1 MALVKADKEG
11 SDDMVGKDRINP
23 LPEQPLDSVDDEKQK
38 YRKLVLRRS
47 LFIVFCVVLLFI
59 TAGVSLAL
67 GSAEM
72 SFLDA
77 YAAVFGRFFP
87 DWLPVT
93 PLADTVVWT
102 LRLPRMLLAVL
113 AGAALAMSGSTTQA
127 ILRNSL
133 ATPYTLGV
141 SAGAGLGAAIGIILG
156 RGITDGPFLIVG
168 NAFVFSLIPVCVI
181 LLMVKRKGAAPETI
195 ILSGI
200 AIMYIFSACTTL
212 LQYFAESNAVSATV
226 FWAIGDLSRAAWWQ
240 LPYILGAL
248 VLCFVINLRLSW
260 DLNIMKMG
268 DDSAKSLGVEVDRVR
283 VVTLIT
289 ACISTAVV
297 VSFTGAIG
305 FICLVAPHICRAV
318 IGGDER
324 FLLVSSSLFGAIL
337 LLFADIV
344 ARRLIAPIV
353 LPVGAVTAFLGG
365 PLLLYLLIR
374 KKRLSQ

>member
-1 MALVKADKEG
+1 
-11 SDDMVGKDRINP
+11 MVGKDRINP

>member
-1 MALVKADKEG
+1 MVDKDEIILASKQSPLVAEEKE
-11 SDDMVGKDRINP
+11 KR
-23 LPEQPLDSVDDEKQK
+23 K
-38 YRKLVLRRS
+38 YRRLVTKRL
-47 LFIVFCVVLLFI
+47 LFIVSCAVLLFI
-59 TAGVSLAL
+59 IIGVSLAL
-67 GSAEM
+67 GSA
-72 SFLDA
+72 SISVLDA
-77 YAAVFGRFFP
+77 YAAIFGKAFP
-87 DWLPVT
+87 NWFSVN

-102 LRLPRMLLAVL
+102 LRLPRTLLAVL

-127 ILRNSL
+127 ILRNPI

-156 RGITDGPFLIVG
+156 KGVTTGAFLIIG
-168 NAFVFSLIPVCVI
+168 NAFVFSLIPVLVI
-181 LLMVKRKGAAPETI
+181 MLLVKRRGASPETM

-200 AIMYIFSACTTL
+200 AVMYMFSACTTL
-212 LQYFAESNAVSATV
+212 LQYFADSNAVSATV

-240 LPYILGAL
+240 LPYILGVL
-248 VLCFVINLRLSW
+248 VLCFAINLRLSW

-268 DDSAKSLGVEVDRVR
+268 DDTAKSLGVEVDRVR
-283 VVTLIT
+283 KIILIT
-289 ACISTAVV
+289 ACLCTATV

-324 FLLVSSSLFGAIL
+324 FLIISSSLFGAIL

-353 LPVGAVTAFLGG
+353 LPVGAITAFLGG

-374 KKRLSQ
+374 RKTRN

>member
-1 MALVKADKEG
+1 VALVKAQKEG
-11 SDDMVGKDRINP
+11 SDDMVGKDPINSFS
-23 LPEQPLDSVDDEKQK
+23 EQPPSSVEDEKRK
-38 YRKLVLRRS
+38 YRKLTLRRS
-47 LFIVFCVVLLFI
+47 LFLVFCAVLLVVV
-59 TAGVSLAL
+59 AGVSLSL

-77 YAAVFGRFFP
+77 YAAIFGRIFP
-87 DWLPVT
+87 DWFSVSS
-93 PLADTVVWT
+93 LADTVVWH

-113 AGAALAMSGSTTQA
+113 AGAALAMSGATTQA
-127 ILRNSL
+127 ILRNPL

-156 RGITDGPFLIVG
+156 SGVTAGPFLIIG
-168 NAFVFSLIPVCVI
+168 NAFIFSLIPVVVI
-181 LLMVKRKGAAPETI
+181 LLLVKRKGPAPETI
-195 ILSGI
+195 ILAGV
-200 AIMYIFSACTTL
+200 AVMYIFSACTTI
-212 LQYFAESNAVSATV
+212 LQYFAEANAVSATV
-226 FWAIGDLSRAAWWQ
+226 FWLVGDLSRAAWWQ
-240 LPYILGAL
+240 LPYILGVL
-248 VLCFVINLRLSW
+248 VLCTIINLRLSW
-260 DLNIMKMG
+260 DLNLMKMG

-283 VVTLIT
+283 TLTLVT
-289 ACISTAVV
+289 ACLSTATV

-324 FLLVSSSLFGAIL
+324 FLIVSSALFGAIL

-353 LPVGAVTAFLGG
+353 LPVGAITAFLGG

-374 KKRLSQ
+374 RKRNN